1 MRKDW
6 TWPQSLSKCCE
17 HVGCGRQYCV
27 RAFRQ
32 TVCGMSKARTPRAM
46 HIALRQHLTPWG
58 APAAPLRDIVFSSWM
73 TLREIRTAAERR
85 TARSAVRGDGGAL
98 SAVRG
103 DGGALLAMAR
113 RDSPRP
119 QSFNREFVLKKN
131 ATTFQESGRV
141 SGACTAFRVGKRGL
155 ARSERIKLR
164 ETSRSRT
171 TRTTPVSKY
180 SQRPRHV
187 SSERH
192 EFAVSSRQDASLLHS
207 TCCRSSLV
215 SHLPWTST
223 F

>member
-119 QSFNREFVLKKN
+119 QSFNREFVL
-131 ATTFQESGRV
+131 TQEERDDVSRVGMSFGCLQRRFV
-141 SGACTAFRVGKRGL
+141 SGEEGL
-155 ARSERIKLR
+155 QRRSERIKLR

-171 TRTTPVSKY
+171 TRTTPARRLNLNIASALGTF
-180 SQRPRHV
+180 RPSV
-187 SSERH
+187 TSLQFRH
-192 EFAVSSRQDASLLHS
+192 EFAVSSRQDA
-207 TCCRSSLV
+207 
-215 SHLPWTST
+215 
-223 F
+223 

>member
-141 SGACTAFRVGKRGL
+141 SGACNGV
-155 ARSERIKLR
+155 SCWEER
-164 ETSRSRT
+164 
-171 TRTTPVSKY
+171 
-180 SQRPRHV
+180 
-187 SSERH
+187 
-192 EFAVSSRQDASLLHS
+192 A
-207 TCCRSSLV
+207 C
-215 SHLPWTST
+215 T